1 MLQRQIPESPIEQ
14 LKQVANLEEI
24 LGAQKTVKEIYVDP
38 LISQYAVAITSATRN
53 HPAIY
58 MGASPRSTL
67 GLISAAQA
75 NALFAGRDY
84 TLPDDIKEI
93 AIPTLAHRITLMPE
107 SQGSTSE
114 KEILSDILSSIPV
127 ENTTPAMPKGGSA
140 RDHVSEQK

>member
-1 MLQRQIPESPIEQ
+1 MFSFWYNRICIDSFEFEFFYRYLIRINSE
-14 LKQVANLEEI
+14 V
-24 LGAQKTVKEIYVDP
+24 YVDP

-75 NALFAGRDY
+75 NALFAGRNY
-84 TLPDDIKEI
+84 TWPDDIKEI
-93 AIPTLAHRITLMPE
+93 AIPALAQRIMLMPE

-114 KEILSDILSSIPV
+114 KEILGDILASIPI
-127 ENTTPAMPKGGSA
+127 ENNARAIPTIGTA
-140 RDHVSEQK
+140 RDHVSEEK